1 MGWGSP
7 SCSPHFFNSKW
18 KDMKVYDDKHIKNVV
33 LLGSA
38 KSGKTTL
45 AETMLFESGM
55 LNRRGTVEDKN
66 TISDYH
72 EIEHDRGNSVYAT
85 SLHSEWMDYKINLI
99 DTPGLDDFM
108 GEIVS
113 SLRVADTCLMV
124 INSQYGV
131 EVNTE
136 LIWNYVEKF
145 QKPVIFGLNQLDH
158 PKANF
163 ELAVESIKK
172 RFGSAVV
179 LMQYPINQGE
189 GFNGIID
196 LLKMTYYKFP
206 AGGGK
211 PEKLPIPD
219 EEKDK
224 AEELH
229 NELVEKAA
237 ENDEALM
244 ELYFEKGSLNEDEL
258 RKGLKIGMLHQEVF
272 PIFCLSAKN
281 NMGSG
286 RLMGFIDNV
295 APSAIE
301 GKPETTVDGKEI
313 QCDPKAKTS
322 LFVFKTINE
331 AYLGKVT
338 FFKVCT
344 GELKIGSE
352 LYNTNTSTSEK
363 INQLFIMDGKNRTNV
378 DKLAAGDIG
387 ATVKLKD
394 TNTNNT
400 LHVKEFPVE
409 YQPMEFPEPRM
420 QTAIRAK
427 DKNDEEKLSEALRE
441 INQEDPTSVIQFS
454 RELKQLI
461 WSGQGELHLAVTDW
475 KLKKIYGVEA
485 ETFKPKI
492 PYRETIQKKAD
503 ASYRHKKQSGGAGQ
517 FGEVFMR
524 IDPYYDGAPEP
535 TDLNLRKKEE
545 ISLEGG
551 GKLVFYNCIVGGVI
565 DQRFIPS
572 ILKGIM
578 EKMEEGPLTGSYVR
592 DVRVFVYD
600 GKMHPVDSNDI
611 SFKIAGAQAFKT
623 AFVDANPKILEPIY
637 DVEVMVPEDLMG
649 DVMTDLQSRRSI
661 IMGMDAVN
669 NYQVIKAKTPLA
681 EMYKYT
687 TTLRSLTQG
696 RASFKAKFAEY
707 SPVPPDIQ
715 QKLYQEH
722 LAAEAEK

>member
-1 MGWGSP
+1 
-7 SCSPHFFNSKW
+7 
-18 KDMKVYDDKHIKNVV
+18 MKVYDDKHIKNVV

-45 AETMLFESGM
+45 TETMLFEAG
-55 LNRRGTVEDKN
+55 LLKRRGSVEDKN
-66 TISDYH
+66 TVSDYH

-85 SLHSEWMDYKINLI
+85 SLHTEWRDYKINLI

-136 LIWNYVEKF
+136 LIWNYVEDYK
-145 QKPVIFGLNQLDH
+145 KPVIFGINQVDH
-158 PKANF
+158 PKSNF
-163 ELAVESIKK
+163 ENAVESVKK
-172 RFGSAVV
+172 RFGSAAI
-179 LMQYPINQGE
+179 LMQYPLNQGE

-206 AGGGK
+206 AGGSK

-219 EEKDK
+219 EEKER
-224 AEELH
+224 AEKLH

-244 ELYFEKGSLNEDEL
+244 ELYFEKGTLDEDEL
-258 RKGLKIGMLHQEVF
+258 RQGLKIGMLKQEVF

-301 GKPETTVDGKEI
+301 GEPEKTVDGKEVAR
-313 QCDPKAKTS
+313 DPKLKTS

-331 AYLGKVT
+331 PYLGKVT
-338 FFKVCT
+338 FFKVCS
-344 GELKIGSE
+344 GELTIGMDLVNATTGS
-352 LYNTNTSTSEK
+352 SEK
-363 INQLFIMDGKNRTNV
+363 LNQLFIMDGKNRTNV
-378 DKLAAGDIG
+378 ERLVAGDIG
-387 ATVKLKD
+387 ASVKLKD
-394 TNTNNT
+394 THTNNT
-400 LHVKEFPVE
+400 LHARDFPVE
-409 YQPMEFPEPRM
+409 YEPIKFPDSRIR
-420 QTAIRAK
+420 TAIRAV

-441 INQEDPTSVIQFS
+441 INQEDPTSHIEFS
-454 RELKQLI
+454 RELKQMI
-461 WSGQGELHLAVTDW
+461 WSGQGELHLTVTDW
-475 KLKKIYGVEA
+475 KLKKVYGVEA

-492 PYRETIQKKAD
+492 PYRETIQKRAD

-524 IDPYYDGAPEP
+524 IDPYYEGAPEP

-545 ISLEGG
+545 INLEGG
-551 GKLVFYNCIVGGVI
+551 GKLIFYNCIVGGVI

-572 ILKGIM
+572 ILKGVM

-592 DVRVFVYD
+592 DVRVYVYD

-611 SFKIAGAQAFKT
+611 SFKIAGSFAFKK
-623 AFVDANPKILEPIY
+623 AFVEANPKILEPIY
-637 DVEVMVPEDLMG
+637 DVEVMVPEELMG
-649 DVMTDLQSRRSI
+649 DVMTDLQGRRSI
-661 IMGMDAVN
+661 IMGMDSIN
-669 NYQVIKAKTPLA
+669 QYQVIKAKTPLA

-696 RASFKAKFAEY
+696 KASFKAKFAEY
-707 SPVPPDIQ
+707 SPVPPDLQ

-722 LAAEAEK
+722 LAAEKED